1 MNVVPEL
8 VYSNFIGSYKVEI
21 WKKLF
26 VPEVQYWLTNY
37 VYVWSVSGLGISGRK
52 DDYQLALNEMLEC
65 LNFEIKQLQSKL
77 DSLEYLSNA
86 IKVERDAI

>member
-1 MNVVPEL
+1 MNDTPEL

-26 VPEVQYWLTNY
+26 VPEVQYWLTSY

-52 DDYQLALNEMLEC
+52 DDYQIALNEMLEC

-77 DSLEYLSNA
+77 DRLEYLAKS
-86 IKVERDAI
+86 ITKELSDV